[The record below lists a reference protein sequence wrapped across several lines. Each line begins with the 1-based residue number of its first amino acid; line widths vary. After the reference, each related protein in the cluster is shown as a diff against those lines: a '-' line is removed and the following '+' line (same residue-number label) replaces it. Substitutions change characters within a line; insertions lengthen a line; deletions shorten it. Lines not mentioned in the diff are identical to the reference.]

1 MPEKLIKTKALKK
14 KQSFLKDRNKYGIN
28 LIKETKKDQKFVS
41 QKRESKKSLLPAGR
55 TVKEKEDGHGLQK
68 DRTGNL

>member
-1 MPEKLIKTKALKK
+1 MPEKLIKTKDLRKNSHFK
-14 KQSFLKDRNKYGIN
+14 NRNKYGIN

>member
-1 MPEKLIKTKALKK
+1 MTEKLINTKALGKTERTDTADPKK
-14 KQSFLKDRNKYGIN
+14 SVMK
-28 LIKETKKDQKFVS
+28 
-41 QKRESKKSLLPAGR
+41 KRESKKSLLPAGR